1 MSSLAIFPSSN
12 ALSSLTRPM
21 GLGGRKP
28 VSSSVR
34 EVSFTSIGGKWQSAR
49 I

>member
-21 GLGGRKP
+21 GLGGRKTL
-28 VSSSVR
+28 SSSVR
-34 EVSFTSIGGKWQSAR
+34 EGEC
-49 I
+49 